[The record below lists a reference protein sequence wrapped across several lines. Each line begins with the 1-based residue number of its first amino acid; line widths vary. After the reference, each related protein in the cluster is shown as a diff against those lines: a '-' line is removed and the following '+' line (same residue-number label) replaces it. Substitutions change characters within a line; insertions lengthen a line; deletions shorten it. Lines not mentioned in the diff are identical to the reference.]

1 MQLLILESLWKQTP
15 MMHQSILEQ
24 ALGLMRARDCR
35 DATTYKP
42 GGKDALP
49 ISGTFRRSGKLQ
61 FDFDDPRSSKDWKQA
76 RSGRLKIARYSRECR
91 PPLDVC
97 EDGWAATRPGALGL
111 SLYTYRTPSPEAL
124 RARVV
129 AHGATSVT
137 TVQLNEFGERC
148 FGFVSPDGYAWNI
161 IEGDE
166 VGTKVA

>member
-1 MQLLILESLWKQTP
+1 M
-15 MMHQSILEQ
+15 
-24 ALGLMRARDCR
+24 
-35 DATTYKP
+35 
-42 GGKDALP
+42 
-49 ISGTFRRSGKLQ
+49 
-61 FDFDDPRSSKDWKQA
+61 
-76 RSGRLKIARYSRECR
+76 
-91 PPLDVC
+91 
-97 EDGWAATRPGALGL
+97 

-166 VGTKVA
+166 VGTEGSIRRAFGTFSMRVLHTALGRLD